1 MRIHTSG
8 GDVITEAVKSVPLV
22 KSGETSSETL
32 DGLCNVKHIT
42 SSHVIENNT
51 RTQGDM
57 KFLVECL
64 TLVDHRREIP
74 HLIT

>member
-51 RTQGDM
+51 WTQGDM
-57 KFLVECL
+57 EILVECL

>member
-1 MRIHTSG
+1 MRIDTSG

-42 SSHVIENNT
+42 SSHMIENT
-51 RTQGDM
+51 WTQGDM
-57 KFLVECL
+57 ELLFECL
-64 TLVDHRREIP
+64 TLVDHGREIP